1 MCDSH
6 QALDIPGPLLH
17 SQNSPFPGRFMP
29 QLETETRGQKR
40 FLRKAQ
46 KPAHQLS
53 LCPDSQDLGCPY
65 PSLAPLRQV
74 PVHESGWGGGKSNPW
89 SDSIHLQL
97 KPREGQGL
105 SWGHTASWQQNQ
117 KLHPPGLIQPHLEP
131 VKTLSQLYA
140 AQYELPVLRKERNP
154 DSRSHPCVPAPG
166 EPAAS
171 SGRARFDGALAI
183 QASC

>member
-1 MCDSH
+1 
-6 QALDIPGPLLH
+6 
-17 SQNSPFPGRFMP
+17 MP

-46 KPAHQLS
+46 KPTSQLS

-65 PSLAPLRQV
+65 PSLALLCQV
-74 PVHESGWGGGKSNPW
+74 PVGLSA
-89 SDSIHLQL
+89 IHLQL

-117 KLHPPGLIQPHLEP
+117 KLHPPGLIKPHLEP
-131 VKTLSQLYA
+131 VKTLSRLYA
-140 AQYELPVLRKERNP
+140 AQYELPVLRKEWDP

-171 SGRARFDGALAI
+171 SGGARFD
-183 QASC
+183 